1 MTSPS
6 SQLNRNRAAAEGA
19 QATAAT
25 RRPVADRRRSRRS
38 QRSVASTIRYVVL
51 TVFGLVMIAPLVFVL
66 YCSFLS
72 PADFFHI
79 VPPTR
84 LTLSNYSYVF
94 THAPIGRWYANT
106 ALVTG
111 CVVAGAII
119 VNTLAGWA
127 LARFQFAGK
136 RIVFTVII
144 VILLVPLQ
152 AYLIPLYLQIVKLG
166 WLNTYEALIIPF
178 LVNPLLIFLMRQS
191 FSTLPKELEEAAA
204 IDGAGKF
211 RIFLRIG
218 VPLSVTAIATQAI
231 LAGTWTWNSF
241 LVPVTMTSEKSMYML
256 TLGLN
261 SLQSQ
266 NYTLPTVQMAGV
278 VLLTLPVVG
287 MFLIF
292 QRFIVPS
299 VASSGI
305 KG

>member
-1 MTSPS
+1 MSTAIRRP
-6 SQLNRNRAAAEGA
+6 
-19 QATAAT
+19 AAT
-25 RRPVADRRRSRRS
+25 GRRRSYRT
-38 QRSVASTIRYVVL
+38 QRTIGSTVRYVFLVG
-51 TVFGLVMIAPLVFVL
+51 FGLVMVAPLLFVL

-72 PADFFHI
+72 PADFFRI
-79 VPPTR
+79 VPPSH
-84 LTLSNYSYVF
+84 LTLSNYEYVF
-94 THAPIGRWYANT
+94 SHAPIGRWYVNT
-106 ALVTG
+106 VLVTG
-111 CVVAGAII
+111 CVVAGAVI
-119 VNTLAGWA
+119 VNTMAGWA
-127 LARFQFAGK
+127 LARYRFRGK
-136 RIVFTVII
+136 KILFTSII

-166 WLNTYEALIIPF
+166 WLNSYEALIIPF
-178 LVNPLLIFLMRQS
+178 IVNPLLIFLMRQS

-204 IDGAGKF
+204 MDGASRF

-218 VPLSVTAIATQAI
+218 LPLSVTAIATQAI

-241 LVPVTMTSEKSMYML
+241 LVPVTMTSDKSMYVL

-278 VLLTLPVVG
+278 VLLTLPVVA
-287 MFLIF
+287 MFLVF

-299 VASSGI
+299 IASSGI